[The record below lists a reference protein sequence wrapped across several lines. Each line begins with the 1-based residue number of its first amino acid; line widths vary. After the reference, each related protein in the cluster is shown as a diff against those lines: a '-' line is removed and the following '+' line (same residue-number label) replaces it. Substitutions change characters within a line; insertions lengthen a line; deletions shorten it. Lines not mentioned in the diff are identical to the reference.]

1 MTVEDK
7 VIKIIEKNSF
17 ISLEEFM
24 QVSLHDKDFGY
35 YKSSKPIGSQGD
47 FITSPEISQ
56 LYGEMVGLWLSQI
69 IVTNNIVKFNLIELG
84 PGNGTL
90 MTDIMRVIKKVLKDP
105 PSIKIHF
112 LENNIHFIKKL
123 KEQFVNAT
131 FHSDIETIPDEFS
144 IYIANE
150 FFDALPITQL
160 KKIKDKLTK
169 LVIKKDS
176 NGKLQQEFMEYENAI
191 KNQDLLDIDLKDGDI
206 YEYSKQLNNII
217 QIIADKLKQFGGFIY
232 FADYGYTKLNYKS
245 TLSSMKNNKVTN
257 FLDNIGKQDL
267 TAHVNFQNINK
278 ILIDYGFNNSKT
290 VKQSK
295 FLKEIGIE
303 LRAEKLIETNPQ
315 KEKEIL
321 SGLNRLIG
329 LDEMGSLFKII
340 YSEYK

>member
-1 MTVEDK
+1 MTVENK

-90 MTDIMRVIKKVLKDP
+90 MTDIMRVIKKVLKDQ

-217 QIIADKLKQFGGFIY
+217 QIIADKLKRFGGFIY

-257 FLDNIGKQDL
+257 FLDNICLLYTSD
-267 TAHVNFQNINK
+267 A
-278 ILIDYGFNNSKT
+278 
-290 VKQSK
+290 
-295 FLKEIGIE
+295 
-303 LRAEKLIETNPQ
+303 A
-315 KEKEIL
+315 
-321 SGLNRLIG
+321 
-329 LDEMGSLFKII
+329 DE
-340 YSEYK
+340 

>member
-1 MTVEDK
+1 MTVENK

-123 KEQFVNAT
+123 KEQFVYAT

-160 KKIKDKLTK
+160 KKINDKLTK

-176 NGKLQQEFMEYENAI
+176 NGKLQPEFMED
-191 KNQDLLDIDLKDGDI
+191 KNVIQNKDLLDVELKDGDI

-217 QIIADKLKQFGGFIY
+217 QIIADRLKQFGGFIY

-278 ILIDYGFNNSKT
+278 ILIDYGFDNSKI
-290 VKQSK
+290 VKQSE

>member
-1 MTVEDK
+1 MTLENK
-7 VIKIIEKNSF
+7 IIKIIEKNSF

-35 YKSSKPIGSQGD
+35 YRSSKPIGLQGD

-69 IVTNNIVKFNLIELG
+69 IVTNNIVKCNLIELG

-90 MTDIMRVIKKVLKDP
+90 MTDIVRVIRKVLKNQ

-123 KEQFVNAT
+123 REQFNNAT

-150 FFDALPITQL
+150 FFDSLPITQL

-176 NGKLQQEFMEYENAI
+176 NGKLQQEFIEYENAI

-278 ILIDYGFNNSKT
+278 ILNDYGFDNSKI

>member
-1 MTVEDK
+1 MTVENK
-7 VIKIIEKNSF
+7 IIKIIEKNSF

-24 QVSLHDKDFGY
+24 EVSLHDKDFGY
-35 YKSSKPIGSQGD
+35 YKCSKPIGSQGD

-90 MTDIMRVIKKVLKDP
+90 MTDIVRVIKKVLKDP

-112 LENNIHFIKKL
+112 LENNIHYIKKL
-123 KEQFVNAT
+123 NEQFVNAT

-169 LVIKKDS
+169 LVIKKDI
-176 NGKLQQEFMEYENAI
+176 NGKLQQEFIEYENAI

-278 ILIDYGFNNSKT
+278 ILIDYGFDNSKI

>member
-1 MTVEDK
+1 MTVENK

-90 MTDIMRVIKKVLKDP
+90 MIDIMRVIKKVLKNP
-105 PSIKIHF
+105 PLIEIHF

-123 KEQFVNAT
+123 NEQFVNAT
-131 FHSDIETIPDEFS
+131 FHSDIKTIPDEFS

-176 NGKLQQEFMEYENAI
+176 NGKLQQEFMEYKNAI

-278 ILIDYGFNNSKT
+278 ILIDYGFDNSKI

-315 KEKEIL
+315 REKEIL

>member
-1 MTVEDK
+1 MTVENK
-7 VIKIIEKNSF
+7 IIKIIEKNSF

-35 YKSSKPIGSQGD
+35 YKSGKPIGSQGD

-123 KEQFVNAT
+123 REQFNNAT

-160 KKIKDKLTK
+160 KKTKDKLTN
-169 LVIKKDS
+169 LVIKKDC
-176 NGKLQQEFMEYENAI
+176 NGKLQQEFMED
-191 KNQDLLDIDLKDGDI
+191 KNVIQNKDLLDVELKDGDI

-217 QIIADKLKQFGGFIY
+217 QIIADRLKQFGGFIY

-278 ILIDYGFNNSKT
+278 ILIDYGFDNSKI

-303 LRAEKLIETNPQ
+303 LRAEKLIEANPQ
-315 KEKEIL
+315 REKEIL

>member
-1 MTVEDK
+1 MTVENK

-112 LENNIHFIKKL
+112 LENNIHFITKL

-169 LVIKKDS
+169 LVIKKGS
-176 NGKLQQEFMEYENAI
+176 NGKLQQEFMEYE
-191 KNQDLLDIDLKDGDI
+191 K
-206 YEYSKQLNNII
+206 
-217 QIIADKLKQFGGFIY
+217 
-232 FADYGYTKLNYKS
+232 
-245 TLSSMKNNKVTN
+245 
-257 FLDNIGKQDL
+257 
-267 TAHVNFQNINK
+267 
-278 ILIDYGFNNSKT
+278 
-290 VKQSK
+290 
-295 FLKEIGIE
+295 
-303 LRAEKLIETNPQ
+303 
-315 KEKEIL
+315 
-321 SGLNRLIG
+321 
-329 LDEMGSLFKII
+329 
-340 YSEYK
+340 